1 MSASQNT
8 SARAR
13 SVAVIR
19 RLVLPGR
26 ERSARFFSLLILAW
40 LVSGLVHVAI
50 LLLLSLITL
59 AGRAQG
65 TGQPEIQ
72 TLVDEGPDT
81 KANLIDDELGL
92 HPGVLLNYNINR
104 IEDAA
109 VPGPTLPEEP
119 VGLKDAPAALPV
131 NIPPPP
137 GFGGSAGQGGGLDLS
152 KPDGTASP
160 IGVVGGMGGINVP
173 GGFGGRSGSTKEKLL
188 LEGGGNSAS
197 EAAVAA
203 GQKWL
208 VQHQAAD
215 GHWSLDGFDQ
225 HQSGRCNCTGFG
237 QKNDTAGTALGL
249 LPLLGAGETHRNP
262 RSTYK
267 NNVEKGLRFL
277 VKKQARN
284 GYFGGGAYGH
294 ALATIA
300 LCEAYGLTADAS
312 LRAPAQKAIQYI
324 REGQSEN
331 GGWRY
336 QPREGGDTS
345 VTGWMV
351 MALKSAQ
358 MSGLDVDDAKNPT
371 FNRASTFLGSVM
383 STDGGGYG
391 YQGPDPTPT
400 MTAVGVLCRLYLGI
414 GPRNSGVVAG
424 VNRLKRAPPSKRL
437 ENIYYYYYATQVMHH
452 VGGEAWEAWNPRM
465 RDMLVATQDK
475 GASTGRTHLKG
486 SWSPSGDSY
495 GGAGGRLMTTSLS
508 LLTLE
513 VYYRHLPLYRRGL
526 GENKLTAGN

>member
-1 MSASQNT
+1 MSASVST

-13 SVAVIR
+13 SVAIIR

-26 ERSARFFSLLILAW
+26 ERSARFFSLLIMAW
-40 LVSGLVHVAI
+40 LVSGVIHVVL
-50 LLLLSLITL
+50 LLLLSLITI
-59 AGRAQG
+59 AGRAEG
-65 TGQPEIQ
+65 TGQPEINA
-72 TLVDEGPDT
+72 LVDEGPDT

-92 HPGVLLNYNINR
+92 NPGVLLNYNINR
-104 IEDAA
+104 IEDIA
-109 VPGPTLPEEP
+109 VPGRAMPEEK

-131 NIPPPP
+131 SVPPPP
-137 GFGGSAGQGGGLDLS
+137 GLGDNSGQGGGLDLS
-152 KPDGTASP
+152 KPDATANP
-160 IGVVGGMGGINVP
+160 VGFAGGMGGINVP
-173 GGFGGRSGSTKEKLL
+173 GGFGGRSGATKEKLL

-225 HQSGRCNCTGFG
+225 HQGGRCNCTGFG
-237 QKNDTAGTALGL
+237 QSNDTAGTALGL
-249 LPLLGAGETHRNP
+249 LPLLGAGETHRNS

-277 VKKQARN
+277 VKKQGRN

-300 LCEAYGLTADAS
+300 LCEAYGMTSDAS
-312 LRAPAQKAIQYI
+312 LRAPAQRAIHYI
-324 REGQSEN
+324 RSAQSEN

-336 QPREGGDTS
+336 EPREGGDTS

-358 MSGLDVDDAKNPT
+358 MSGLEVDDAKIPT
-371 FNRASTFLGSVM
+371 FNGASRFLGSVM
-383 STDGGGYG
+383 TTDGGGYG
-391 YQGPDPTPT
+391 YQGPDVTPT
-400 MTAVGVLCRLYLGI
+400 MTAVGVLCRLYLGQ
-414 GPRNSGVVAG
+414 GPRNSGVIAG
-424 VNRLKRAPPSKRL
+424 VNRLRRTPPAKKF
-437 ENIYYYYYATQVMHH
+437 ENIYYYYYATQVLHH
-452 VGGEAWEAWNPRM
+452 VGGEAWEAWNPLI
-465 RDMLVATQDK
+465 RDLLVATQDK
-475 GASTGRTHLKG
+475 GATAGRAHLKG
-486 SWSPSGDSY
+486 SWSPAGDAY
-495 GGAGGRLMTTSLS
+495 GGAGGRMMTTSLS

-526 GENKLTAGN
+526 GDNKITAGN